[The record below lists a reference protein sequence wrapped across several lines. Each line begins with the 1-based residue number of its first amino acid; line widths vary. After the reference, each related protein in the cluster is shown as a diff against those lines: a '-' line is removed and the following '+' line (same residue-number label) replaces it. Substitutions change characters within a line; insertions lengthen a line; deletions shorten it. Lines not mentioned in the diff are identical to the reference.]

1 MLTLFTHVSEIDEI
15 DWDLDCASLRTQKCS
30 LSPVSHLFNANNI
43 STLTSFFFLFQN
55 EKSLD
60 EVSVPESLYRQT
72 ALMIQHGVLDLDS
85 IYGLLGPD
93 DEDIFAAADAEL
105 SDAREFVRKMN
116 IVSLKDKETEGGKD
130 DKNKTAELTEMD
142 VMAENV
148 RVVFVCFHDSL

>member
-1 MLTLFTHVSEIDEI
+1 
-15 DWDLDCASLRTQKCS
+15 
-30 LSPVSHLFNANNI
+30 
-43 STLTSFFFLFQN
+43 
-55 EKSLD
+55 
-60 EVSVPESLYRQT
+60 
-72 ALMIQHGVLDLDS
+72 MIQHGVLDLDS

-93 DEDIFAAADAEL
+93 DEDIIAAADAEL

-148 RVVFVCFHDSL
+148 SIFFNALEDRREESENPGSRSF